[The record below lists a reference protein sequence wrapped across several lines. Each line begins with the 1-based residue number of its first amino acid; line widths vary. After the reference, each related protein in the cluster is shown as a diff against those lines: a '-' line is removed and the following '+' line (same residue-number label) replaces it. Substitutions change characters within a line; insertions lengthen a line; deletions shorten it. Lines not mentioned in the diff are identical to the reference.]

1 MLTCEKCSEKKPNV
15 ADLIINGKPMR
26 ICADCAR
33 KMKIHS
39 LGYSIKRNCTATDKP
54 ITQTKLYFRIT
65 NPEYFGNADKICV
78 GYTFCDLERSE
89 RYWQDR
95 ARIDIIAPL
104 LHLERD
110 NECKYIE
117 TIVKYLTDE
126 TSERNEEACKYFD
139 CLVPITKEEFG
150 EEAQN

>member
-1 MLTCEKCSEKKPNV
+1 MLTCEKCNEKKPNV

-26 ICADCAR
+26 ICADCIR

-39 LGYSIKRNCTATDKP
+39 LGYSIKRNCTETDKP

-110 NECKYIE
+110 NE
-117 TIVKYLTDE
+117 
-126 TSERNEEACKYFD
+126 
-139 CLVPITKEEFG
+139 
-150 EEAQN
+150 

>member
-26 ICADCAR
+26 ICAD
-33 KMKIHS
+33 
-39 LGYSIKRNCTATDKP
+39 DKP

-117 TIVKYLTDE
+117 TIVKYLTDV
-126 TSERNEEACKYFD
+126 R
-139 CLVPITKEEFG
+139 TKRRSL
-150 EEAQN
+150 